1 MTGFDGRIFG
11 RRFSHQPSAAMT
23 RLQNSLKW
31 IQDNSDVL
39 FDVVRIYIG
48 LGLAVRGFFA
58 LVDPTYF
65 GSWLSDLGVTGGA
78 AAAARGYI
86 ILAHLG
92 GGILMAIGYLTRIAA
107 LAQLPVLIG
116 AVFFI
121 HFPEGLAGPDQSL
134 EFSALVLFLVALFA
148 VRGSGRLSVMS
159 YLRRKRLAESNQ

>member
-1 MTGFDGRIFG
+1 M
-11 RRFSHQPSAAMT
+11 A

-39 FDVVRIYIG
+39 FDVVRIYVG
-48 LGLAVRGFFA
+48 LGLAIRGFFA
-58 LVDPTYF
+58 LVDPGYF
-65 GSWLSDLGVTGGA
+65 GTWLSDFGVTGGA
-78 AAAARGYI
+78 AVAARAYI
-86 ILAHLG
+86 IAAHLG

-107 LAQLPVLIG
+107 LVQLPILIG

-148 VRGSGRLSVMS
+148 IRGSGRLSVMS
-159 YLRRKRLAESNQ
+159 YLRRKRLAEAA